1 MYTKTTICGF
11 QVKNGST
18 WKVEFEGLNGKSSV
32 LGLQCTEIFENRSKG
47 SKVRTFF
54 VDKK

>member
-1 MYTKTTICGF
+1 MLTSLISLHSDSDVEK
-11 QVKNGST
+11 SE
-18 WKVEFEGLNGKSSV
+18 EFEGLNGKSSI

-47 SKVRTFF
+47 SKVMTFF

>member
-1 MYTKTTICGF
+1 MYTKTTISGF